1 MNTSSPSHTFP
12 AVECAPWCQVGD
24 GHTDVLGPED
34 QWCHSVSDDVY
45 LSRRSLV
52 RMTSGTWQQDR
63 LEVRIERD
71 SGARDPHIALV
82 DETQPPQ
89 VPLSIR
95 EARDLAA
102 KINRACDIAEATD
115 AGPLTQRL
123 AQR

>member
-1 MNTSSPSHTFP
+1 
-12 AVECAPWCQVGD
+12 
-24 GHTDVLGPED
+24 
-34 QWCHSVSDDVY
+34 
-45 LSRRSLV
+45 
-52 RMTSGTWQQDR
+52 MTSGTWQQDR

-115 AGPLTQRL
+115 AVPTQRL